1 MDIFALKAGNSKSY
15 LAEFPDSTI
24 STNSSHLYCVPMLCP
39 VLFFLSRFPG
49 LPLLQVIPDPFPLHS
64 VILILGNHAGAVSQE
79 ENKNNEQDYHH
90 RDQRS
95 EEHTSELQSRFDLV
109 CRLPIENT
117 KIRRCIGASP

>member
-1 MDIFALKAGNSKSY
+1 GRVTYFLRAPLFFGMDIFALKAGNSKSY

-90 RDQRS
+90 RDQYLHKP
-95 EEHTSELQSRFDLV
+95 HT
-109 CRLPIENT
+109 LPMYH
-117 KIRRCIGASP
+117 GGSPAT